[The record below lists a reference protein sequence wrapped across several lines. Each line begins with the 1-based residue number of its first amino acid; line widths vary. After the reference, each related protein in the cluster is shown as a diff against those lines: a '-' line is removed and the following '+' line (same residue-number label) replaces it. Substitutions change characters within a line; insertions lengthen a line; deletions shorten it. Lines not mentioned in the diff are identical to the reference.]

1 MALTTDV
8 TRVIITDDTPMA
20 LALEFKTHANVILND
35 VALIQQNMHSS
46 GPHIL
51 LAHAIELLLKGYLKG
66 AVALKPR
73 PKEEDHGHDI
83 DRLLEEA
90 KKEGLKLSD
99 PDTDELVMRLAAAI
113 KDAQLRY
120 AFPFQDL
127 PPPMDGL
134 RVARALSNDISV
146 IVKPETPEKIMA
158 RRAAEK
164 KKLEEQKKRKI
175 PFPDSKT

>member
-1 MALTTDV
+1 MALTTSV
-8 TRVIITDDTPMA
+8 TRAIIIDNTPMG
-20 LALEFKTHANVILND
+20 LPLEFKTHANIILND

-66 AVALKPR
+66 VEAMKPR
-73 PKEEDHGHDI
+73 GKADEEDYGHDI
-83 DRLLEEA
+83 NRLLEDA
-90 KKEGLKLSD
+90 KAAGLNLSD
-99 PDTDELVMRLAAAI
+99 PDTDELVQRLAAAI

-120 AFPFQDL
+120 RFPFEEL

-134 RVARALSNDISV
+134 RIARALSQDIS
-146 IVKPETPEKIMA
+146 ILVKPETPEQIQA

-164 KKLEEQKKRKI
+164 AKKERERTRKI
-175 PFPDSKT
+175 PFPG